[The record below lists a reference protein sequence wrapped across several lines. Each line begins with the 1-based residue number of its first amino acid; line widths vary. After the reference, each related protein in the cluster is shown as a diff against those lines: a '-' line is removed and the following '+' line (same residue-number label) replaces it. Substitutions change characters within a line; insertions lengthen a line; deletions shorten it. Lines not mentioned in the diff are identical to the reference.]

1 MLWLFIFHSL
11 QVYRNRWTK
20 WFWIWVDVS
29 TKERNGGVGTTYLA
43 SRTNAR
49 LSQIRLPVR
58 YCRVKYAFS
67 CFHSEG
73 PHLFHN
79 ATLVLSILN
88 QILGIIFVWEPKR
101 VCSLRQPSLL
111 GTKPSCSSGNS
122 KSLVLKSLRY
132 RTVIKHRNLA
142 QWFFVFPALLVSP
155 SLGKKTSFAYPEMA
169 EEHPAGKVSL
179 PSRRAVTSKTVA
191 VPSQASLFPWS
202 VHLGSSNACEQGAAE
217 MRKCQSRK
225 RCQGWEG

>member
-1 MLWLFIFHSL
+1 MILILKPALLTRSMLWLFIFHSL

-79 ATLVLSILN
+79 ATLVLSTLN

-101 VCSLRQPSLL
+101 VCSLCQPSLL

-122 KSLVLKSLRY
+122 KSLVLKSWRY

-142 QWFFVFPALLVSP
+142 QWFFVFLRCWFHLLLVRKPHLLIMKWPRSTQLVRSP
-155 SLGKKTSFAYPEMA
+155 FPA
-169 EEHPAGKVSL
+169 EGL
-179 PSRRAVTSKTVA
+179 
-191 VPSQASLFPWS
+191 
-202 VHLGSSNACEQGAAE
+202 
-217 MRKCQSRK
+217 
-225 RCQGWEG
+225 